1 MTLNW
6 QMKCWWWVVLA
17 PAQVAK
23 PHQTQHW
30 HWLHVLRHLNSN
42 CTIYIMIL
50 FKRKLFTQGDR
61 YTSFAYNKKPYLQLR
76 IIIIKHNNIVLV
88 LASKPS
94 EIIPALLTTDNQL
107 HCYLGYNL
115 DLNEIQR
122 EDNLCK
128 HWAMFKC
135 NLIIAEYCQ
144 VFDCSLVQWR

>member
-1 MTLNW
+1 MTW
-6 QMKCWWWVVLA
+6 IDKWSEVVGGA
-17 PAQVAK
+17 GADAGSRTTSNAK
-23 PHQTQHW
+23 LTKG
-30 HWLHVLRHLNSN
+30 LHELHHLNLY
-42 CTIYIMIL
+42 CTIDYDT
-50 FKRKLFTQGDR
+50 FKRKLLTQGNCYRSSD
-61 YTSFAYNKKPYLQLR
+61 YNKKPYLQFR

-94 EIIPALLTTDNQL
+94 EIIPAFLTTDNQL
-107 HCYLGYNL
+107 HCYLDYNL

>member
-1 MTLNW
+1 
-6 QMKCWWWVVLA
+6 
-17 PAQVAK
+17 
-23 PHQTQHW
+23 
-30 HWLHVLRHLNSN
+30 
-42 CTIYIMIL
+42 MIL

-128 HWAMFKC
+128 H
-135 NLIIAEYCQ
+135 
-144 VFDCSLVQWR
+144 